1 MDPDKIK
8 RDGSSIMTVVE
19 KTRDILFDKFF
30 IIECYKKD
38 DHSSV
43 YLAEDNKNHKKVIL
57 KILNT
62 LNLPDQSILQ
72 RFKREAKVL
81 LNIDH
86 PNIIKVLDFGTYD
99 NFFYTSFEYFES
111 KNLRHFIRENSLS
124 PGDKQNLIVQLYTGI
139 GFAHKN
145 NIIHRDIK
153 PENILVSK
161 KLELKIVDFG
171 LALSMN
177 DNFVTSQFHIVGTPT
192 YMSPEQICGE
202 KLTTQS
208 DLFSA
213 GIVTYE
219 LYTGINP
226 FLGNDVNETLNNIIN
241 FEEEKLSALTSRLPD
256 DIVNLVIGL
265 LQKEP
270 SKRIDSAE
278 TALKILMNSKG
289 EIKYNAMSRRIMRR
303 KILIVP
309 SVLFLFIMIFIA
321 RFYYNRV
328 TISPQQTFQ
337 PESKPPVTMSGE
349 QIKNNPPVKEKEVK
363 KEDIKPVVIVPPAVD
378 KNLSAENTS
387 NNLRNNVIK
396 RTGSLFVECLPWA
409 YVYVDSLKIDI
420 TPLKNNITLEEGEH
434 LIRLYNPNYPAYSRK
449 IVISGSSLTNMKIN
463 LDTLFGYFDC
473 KVFPWCEIYIDGK
486 LKGQTP
492 LQSPVRL
499 IPGEHHII
507 LKNPDFT
514 PVEYKVKI
522 NQNQT
527 YSMKYNFKNVN

>member
-1 MDPDKIK
+1 MDTDKIK
-8 RDGSSIMTVVE
+8 GDGSSIMSVME
-19 KTRDILFDKFF
+19 KTKDILFDKFF

-43 YLAEDNKNHKKVIL
+43 YLAEDMKNHKKVIL

-62 LNLPDQSILQ
+62 LNLPDESILQ

-86 PNIIKVLDFGTYD
+86 PNIIKVLDFGTYN

-111 KNLRHFIRENSLS
+111 KNLRHFIREGNLS
-124 PGDKQNLIVQLYTGI
+124 NDKKQNLIAQLFTGI

-153 PENILVSK
+153 PENILVSDS
-161 KLELKIVDFG
+161 LELKIVDFG

-202 KLTTQS
+202 KLTSQS

-226 FLGNDVNETLNNIIN
+226 FLGNDVNETLNNIIS
-241 FEEEKLSALTSRLPD
+241 FEEEKLSSITSQLPV
-256 DIVNLVIGL
+256 DIMNLVTGL
-265 LQKEP
+265 LQREQ
-270 SKRIDSAE
+270 SKRIDRAE
-278 TALKILMNSKG
+278 TAMKILANADS
-289 EIKYNAMSRRIMRR
+289 EIKYNTTGRS
-303 KILIVP
+303 ILKNKFFIIP
-309 SVLFLFIMIFIA
+309 SVLFIIILVFA
-321 RFYYNRV
+321 VKYYYNPGNPPKQSNSQPF
-328 TISPQQTFQ
+328 ISPQQITTNEQ
-337 PESKPPVTMSGE
+337 LKNSPPA
-349 QIKNNPPVKEKEVK
+349 KDKEIK
-363 KEDIKPVVIVPPAVD
+363 KEEIKPVVELPSAVD
-378 KNLSAENTS
+378 KNLPVDKSLKTVQNAVKKS
-387 NNLRNNVIK
+387 
-396 RTGSLFVECLPWA
+396 GSLFVECLPWA

-420 TPLKNNITLEEGEH
+420 TPLKSNISLDEGEH
-434 LIRLYNPNYPAYSRK
+434 LIRLYNPNYPTYTKK
-449 IVISGSSLTNMKIN
+449 IFISGSSMTNMKIN

-499 IPGEHHII
+499 IPGEHHIV
-507 LKNPDFT
+507 LKNPEFT
-514 PVEYKVKI
+514 PVEYRIKI

-527 YSMKYNFKNVN
+527 YSLKYNFKEVN

>member
-1 MDPDKIK
+1 MSVI
-8 RDGSSIMTVVE
+8 E
-19 KTRDILFDKFF
+19 KTKDILFDKFF

-43 YLAEDNKNHKKVIL
+43 YLAEDMKNHKNVIL

-62 LNLPDQSILQ
+62 LNLPDESILQ

-86 PNIIKVLDFGTYD
+86 QNIIKVLDFGTYN

-111 KNLRHFIRENSLS
+111 KNLRHFIREGNLS
-124 PGDKQNLIVQLYTGI
+124 NAKKQNLIAQLFTGI

-153 PENILVSK
+153 PENILVSDS
-161 KLELKIVDFG
+161 LELKIVDFG

-202 KLTTQS
+202 KLTSQS

-219 LYTGINP
+219 LFTGNNP
-226 FLGNDVNETLNNIIN
+226 FLGNDVNETLNNIIS
-241 FEEEKLSALTSRLPD
+241 FEEEKLSALTSQLPTE
-256 DIVNLVIGL
+256 IKNLVTGL
-265 LQKEP
+265 LQREQ
-270 SKRIDSAE
+270 SKRIDSTE
-278 TALKILMNSKG
+278 TALKILDSAEG
-289 EIKYNAMSRRIMRR
+289 EIKYNTAGRRIM
-303 KILIVP
+303 KNKFFIVP
-309 SVLFLFIMIFIA
+309 SVLFVFILIFA
-321 RFYYNRV
+321 FRYYYNQGNV
-328 TISPQQTFQ
+328 STPTNNQPTVNPQLITANNEQ
-337 PESKPPVTMSGE
+337 PE
-349 QIKNNPPVKEKEVK
+349 NNPTVKDKEIK
-363 KEDIKPVVIVPPAVD
+363 KEEIKPVIENPPAAD
-378 KNLSAENTS
+378 KNLSNAVVKKS
-387 NNLRNNVIK
+387 
-396 RTGSLFVECLPWA
+396 GSLFVECLPWA

-420 TPLKNNITLEEGEH
+420 TPLKSNITLDEGEH
-434 LIRLYNPNYPAYSRK
+434 LIRLYNPNYPGYSRK
-449 IVISGSSLTNMKIN
+449 IFISGSSLTNMKIN

-492 LQSPVRL
+492 LQSAVKL
-499 IPGEHHII
+499 IPGEHHIV
-507 LKNPDFT
+507 LKNPEFT
-514 PVEYKVKI
+514 PVEYKIKI

-527 YSMKYNFKNVN
+527 YSMKYNFKVVR